1 MSSTR
6 HSSSLAYPKA
16 LEPINHER
24 RGTKVT
30 QHLGRADFVQGE
42 VERLLKEHQQ
52 NQELVHKIGSN
63 IYQIIYPVQL
73 RHHEKMGISTREVG
87 APKVRYRTRASSFL
101 PSPPQTPSS
110 SSIHESTMNSINLHH
125 QNHNLFGINY
135 HQNAST
141 RTRKSYN
148 YYDAATSNDDLSKMF
163 PGRSGFDSSYS
174 GNAGSRG
181 RSRTGKH
188 FHRTSL
194 LIKAFNHKFRLDLEL
209 NTQLLAPNIVQ
220 KHYLPSGFA
229 QDSHRE
235 IEHCYYHGTVKDYPG
250 ASAAFHTCNGVSG
263 VIHVGNETFVIHP
276 FYGGDL
282 SKHPHVI
289 FEARTKS
296 NKGCA
301 NSGNMENWARH
312 QRNQRQNHHS
322 GLVVDQQDA
331 NGAGRYRR
339 DVSET
344 TKYIE
349 TALVIDRSMFSKRNG
364 STRAEVVH
372 DAIQVANIAD
382 LYFRT
387 VNTRVSVVYIETWQG
402 QNQAKID
409 GGQDISKAISNFND
423 YTTRNLYKIDKDT
436 TQLLTGET
444 FAGGEAGMAVP
455 DSACTAKAVGI
466 SVDINTYEPHL
477 LAGTMAHMIGHNIGM
492 SHDVPRDG
500 CSCRDWH
507 GCIMSQT
514 IVGLENV
521 QPYKF
526 SECSEIDYTVALRH
540 GNGLCLFN
548 KPNEVVFRKN
558 CGNGI
563 VEDDEECDCGS
574 ALDCDKTDPCCDGI
588 TCKLKKESQCATGPC
603 CDKCILKPPGVICRD
618 AHNEC
623 DLPEYCNGETG
634 QCPPDVHKKNGNPCG
649 MNATGFTTGYCFNGL
664 CPTTAAQ
671 CERIWGYSGT
681 GSDRVCYE
689 QFNTKGSINGH
700 CGKDAGGNYIKCEPE
715 NIQCGSL
722 QCKDGDRVP
731 VEDCVEPLY
740 SKSIISIKGIEYECK
755 SMYGKTTGSA
765 LPPYGLV
772 RDGTPCGD
780 NLICVNQSCVSI
792 FPYIDQTRC
801 PSNHNNMECS
811 GNGDCTNTNK
821 CFCKFGWTGPDC
833 SIQAHITTTYAS
845 PVTSSTPESLAGV
858 MEKKT
863 TRYDHDQ
870 GKVSTLAMVIMLVVI
885 VKCVF
890 LCFALMAVCYRKKTT
905 RLKYDPPYVKKPM
918 AKYVTNNANHHS
930 QEDISPDDPNKLMY
944 SNQMHHRDHKSIR
957 RLTGASGSEEDAA
970 HSGEEETV
978 SFIDLPPNNTSK
990 LPEKGI
996 LKKHGFGL
1004 VLVDSNKEKWPD
1016 DTQSDNLELIA
1027 QQDSTIP
1034 PSGGQ
1039 AGAAVVGPVPDGMKF
1054 VNGYHEDIL
1063 EALRRSAAQVPR
1075 SSANT
1080 PSGSFS
1086 EELLR
1091 KTLTD
1096 CVTNMQMQ
1104 NAPSVY
1110 PTEREYQR
1118 GSSSRTGSKENVCV
1132 PHPLLSDTTATSTL
1146 IQHHRQQQHTQDED
1160 DTPSVGPL
1168 RIRNLEDLIRQL
1180 EQHSSRHMSPNGS
1193 EDTRVSETEIDRHYR
1208 VDSSAPCSESSH
1220 GSNQQLAQSQK
1231 TATILPPYSSRCRP
1245 PRSDDESRFS
1255 YGGGGGGGPGSSG
1268 TGRYRHS
1275 TSRHPAHQPHSP
1287 HSFSHHT
1294 HHGHAHGH
1302 SSHAGHSSHH
1312 SSHTHLHQDEEGI
1325 YESADP
1331 HPVHPHP
1338 HDRNA
1343 LSDQRDTN
1351 DSESDDL
1358 FQAQQQLARWASED
1372 VVSVVVMEQGSDSSH
1387 AQGPSSASTMH
1398 GHIQQHPS
1406 HQQQQLLH
1414 DNNSTTI
1421 TTTSNVN
1428 GVPAMGSCHNITSL
1442 SHQLVNSRD
1451 YYPSPPSTET
1461 ESSGSVVPPSRRG
1474 PIMQGQGPD
1483 GNHIMENTGRY
1494 PEYKH

>member
-1 MSSTR
+1 MKPMSPLR
-6 HSSSLAYPKA
+6 AAILALAMA
-16 LEPINHER
+16 LVESAGE
-24 RGTKVT
+24 
-30 QHLGRADFVQGE
+30 ADYTLDDSFWNEESPVGE

-52 NQELVHKIGSN
+52 NQELVDKIGSN
-63 IYQIIYPVQL
+63 FYQIIYPVQL

-87 APKVRYRTRASSFL
+87 APKFPARGGYD
-101 PSPPQTPSS
+101 
-110 SSIHESTMNSINLHH
+110 
-125 QNHNLFGINY
+125 GGGGGGG
-135 HQNAST
+135 
-141 RTRKSYN
+141 SY
-148 YYDAATSNDDLSKMF
+148 
-163 PGRSGFDSSYS
+163 
-174 GNAGSRG
+174 AGSGGGRG

-301 NSGNMENWARH
+301 NSGNLEWRTRSIRRQGH
-312 QRNQRQNHHS
+312 NQQ
-322 GLVVDQQDA
+322 GLVASQDP

-339 DVSET
+339 DVRET

-349 TALVIDRSMFSKRNG
+349 TALIIDKAMFQKRNG

-387 VNTRVSVVYIETWQG
+387 LNTRVSVVYIETWQG
-402 QNQAKID
+402 QNQAQID
-409 GGQDISKAISNFND
+409 GGKDISKAISNFND
-423 YTTRNLYKIDKDT
+423 YTSRNLYKIDKDT

-444 FAGGEAGMAVP
+444 FAGGEAGMSVP
-455 DSACTAKAVGI
+455 ETVCTPKAVGI

-492 SHDVPRDG
+492 GHDDNRDE
-500 CSCRDWH
+500 CICRDWH
-507 GCIMSQT
+507 GCIMSQS

-526 SECSEIDYTVALRH
+526 SECSRLDYIDALRIGH
-540 GNGLCLFN
+540 GLCLLN
-548 KPNEVVFRKN
+548 KPNEVELRKN

-623 DLPEYCNGETG
+623 DLPEYCNGESG

-649 MNATGFTTGYCFNGL
+649 MNATGFSTGYCFNGV

-681 GSDRVCYE
+681 GADRVCYE
-689 QFNTKGSINGH
+689 QFNSKGSINGH
-700 CGKDAGGNYIKCEPE
+700 CGKDTNGNYIKCEPE

-722 QCKDGDRVP
+722 QCKDGDRTP
-731 VEDCVEPLY
+731 VEDCSDHLY
-740 SKSIISIKGIEYECK
+740 SRAIISIKGIEYECK
-755 SMYGKTTGSA
+755 NDACSPVAPSYHHRSITGSSTGA
-765 LPPYGLV
+765 ATPPFGLV

-780 NLICVNQSCVSI
+780 NLICVNQTCVSI
-792 FPYIDQTRC
+792 FPYIDQTKC
-801 PSNHNNMECS
+801 PSNHNNLECS

-845 PVTSSTPESLAGV
+845 PVTASTPDGLSAV

-863 TRYDHDQ
+863 TRYANYH
-870 GKVSTLAMVIMLVVI
+870 GSNT
-885 VKCVF
+885 VF
-890 LCFALMAVCYRKKTT
+890 LVGVLMSVVGGVFVTFALMALCYR
-905 RLKYDPPYVKKPM
+905 V
-918 AKYVTNNANHHS
+918 
-930 QEDISPDDPNKLMY
+930 
-944 SNQMHHRDHKSIR
+944 DHKSLR
-957 RLTGASGSEEDAA
+957 RMTGTSGSE
-970 HSGEEETV
+970 
-978 SFIDLPPNNTSK
+978 
-990 LPEKGI
+990 
-996 LKKHGFGL
+996 
-1004 VLVDSNKEKWPD
+1004 D
-1016 DTQSDNLELIA
+1016 DPTH
-1027 QQDSTIP
+1027 
-1034 PSGGQ
+1034 SGGQ
-1039 AGAAVVGPVPDGMKF
+1039 VGPAAVGPVSDVERTMKSL
-1054 VNGYHEDIL
+1054 NGYHEDIL

-1080 PSGSFS
+1080 PSGSIS

-1091 KTLTD
+1091 KTLSD
-1096 CVTNMQMQ
+1096 CVAGMQLG
-1104 NAPSVY
+1104 APNVY
-1110 PTEREYQR
+1110 PTEREYKR
-1118 GSSSRTGSKENVCV
+1118 SSSSRTGSKENICD
-1132 PHPLLSDTTATSTL
+1132 PQQHILSDTGATSAL
-1146 IQHHRQQQHTQDED
+1146 LQHHRQQQQHPQDED

-1180 EQHSSRHMSPNGS
+1180 EHHSSRHMSPSGS
-1193 EDTRVSETEIDRHYR
+1193 EDIRMSETEVDRHYR
-1208 VDSSAPCSESSH
+1208 VDSSAACSESSH

-1255 YGGGGGGGPGSSG
+1255 YGGGGGGGGGVIPGSSG
-1268 TGRYRHS
+1268 TGRYRHPA
-1275 TSRHPAHQPHSP
+1275 SRHPAHQSHSPHSP
-1287 HSFSHHT
+1287 HSFAHHT

-1302 SSHAGHSSHH
+1302 SAHAGHSSHH
-1312 SSHTHLHQDEEGI
+1312 SSHTHLHQDDEGI

-1331 HPVHPHP
+1331 HPVHPIHP

-1343 LSDQRDTN
+1343 MSDQRDTN
-1351 DSESDDL
+1351 DSESDEL

-1406 HQQQQLLH
+1406 HQQQQLHH
-1414 DNNSTTI
+1414 DNPITTT

-1428 GVPAMGSCHNITSL
+1428 GVQAMGSCHNINSL
-1442 SHQLVNSRD
+1442 NHQQLVNSRD

-1461 ESSGSVVPPSRRG
+1461 ESSGSVIQPSRRG
-1474 PIMQGQGPD
+1474 PIMPGPGPD
-1483 GNHIMENTGRY
+1483 GNHIMESTGRY

>member
-1 MSSTR
+1 MKLVSPLR
-6 HSSSLAYPKA
+6 AAILALVMA
-16 LEPINHER
+16 LVESAGE
-24 RGTKVT
+24 
-30 QHLGRADFVQGE
+30 ADYTLDDSFWNEESPVGE

-87 APKVRYRTRASSFL
+87 APK
-101 PSPPQTPSS
+101 
-110 SSIHESTMNSINLHH
+110 
-125 QNHNLFGINY
+125 
-135 HQNAST
+135 
-141 RTRKSYN
+141 
-148 YYDAATSNDDLSKMF
+148 F
-163 PGRSGFDSSYS
+163 PGRGGFDSSYS
-174 GNAGSRG
+174 GSGASRG

-322 GLVVDQQDA
+322 GLVADQQDA

-349 TALVIDRSMFSKRNG
+349 TALVIDRSMFQKRNG

-402 QNQAKID
+402 LNQAKID

-558 CGNGI
+558 CGNGV
-563 VEDDEECDCGS
+563 VEEDEECDCGN

-649 MNATGFTTGYCFNGL
+649 MNTSGLTTGYCFNGL

-681 GSDRVCYE
+681 GADRVCYE
-689 QFNTKGSINGH
+689 QFNSKGSINGH
-700 CGKDAGGNYIKCEPE
+700 CGKDASGNYIKCEPE

-722 QCKDGDRVP
+722 QCKDGDRTP
-731 VEDCVEPLY
+731 VEDCSDHQY
-740 SKSIISIKGIEYECK
+740 AKAIISIKGVEYECK
-755 SMYGKTTGSA
+755 SISGSSTGSA
-765 LPPYGLV
+765 TPPFGLV

-792 FPYIDQTRC
+792 FPYIDQTKC
-801 PSNHNNMECS
+801 PSNHNNLECS

-863 TRYDHDQ
+863 TRYANYH
-870 GKVSTLAMVIMLVVI
+870 GSNT
-885 VKCVF
+885 VF
-890 LCFALMAVCYRKKTT
+890 LVGVLMSVVGGVFVTFALMALCYRSVVVHNNFSLCLRKKTT

-944 SNQMHHRDHKSIR
+944 GNQMHHRDHKSIR

-1027 QQDSTIP
+1027 QQESTIP

-1039 AGAAVVGPVPDGMKF
+1039 TGAAVVGPVPDGMKF

-1091 KTLTD
+1091 KTLAD
-1096 CVTNMQMQ
+1096 CVSNMQIQ
-1104 NAPSVY
+1104 NTPNVY
-1110 PTEREYQR
+1110 PAERDYQR

-1132 PHPLLSDTTATSTL
+1132 PHPLLSDTATTSAM
-1146 IQHHRQQQHTQDED
+1146 IPHHRQQQRPQDED
-1160 DTPSVGPL
+1160 HEPL

-1180 EQHSSRHMSPNGS
+1180 EHHSSRHMSPNGS
-1193 EDTRVSETEIDRHYR
+1193 EDTRVSETEMERHYR

-1312 SSHTHLHQDEEGI
+1312 SSHTHLHDGDGEGI

-1406 HQQQQLLH
+1406 HQQQQLHH
-1414 DNNSTTI
+1414 DNNNTTTI

-1428 GVPAMGSCHNITSL
+1428 GVPAMGSCHNITNL

-1461 ESSGSVVPPSRRG
+1461 ESSGSVVQPSRRG